1 MGIFDFFKSKPAANK
16 EKPSESNNYAILHD
30 DGIRAMK
37 MGEVRYAEKCFAQ
50 ALALQDDLQMVKL
63 LAEARIR
70 LQDFEGAQPLL
81 ERVAE
86 AEPENAD
93 VYFILAQTYGILGQ
107 YEKMEDVANQL
118 LGSYPE
124 NPHVLYLYGEACHY
138 LGENSPAITYLS
150 KALELQPRYSAPRL
164 LRAQIFVSKS
174 EYNKALEDANVLTEL
189 DAENED
195 VLLLR
200 ADALAGSGQAEAAEA
215 AYESLIALNP
225 FCQEGVLHCAN
236 FYRST
241 ANYEKALQVCN
252 EAIELEPGF
261 ALAYKLRSDIKKDM
275 KDEAGAAED
284 LRKSLE
290 LQPEEGASA
299 DGEFTTVEN
308 KMAERY
314 RNMNPYGF

>member
-63 LAEARIR
+63 LAEAKIR

-93 VYFILAQTYGILGQ
+93 VYLILAQTYGILGQ

-164 LRAQIFVSKS
+164 LRAQIFLSEA
-174 EYNKALEDANVLTEL
+174 EYNKALEDANVLIEL
-189 DAENED
+189 DAESED
-195 VLLLR
+195 FLLLK
-200 ADALAGSGQAEAAEA
+200 ADALAGNGQVEAAEA
-215 AYESLIALNP
+215 AYESLLAINP
-225 FCQEGVLHCAN
+225 FCQEGVLHCAD

-241 ANYEKALQVCN
+241 ARYEKALQVCN
-252 EAIELEPGF
+252 EAIELEPDF
-261 ALAYKLRSDIKKDM
+261 ALAYRLRSDIKKDM
-275 KDEAGAAED
+275 NDEAGAAED
-284 LRKSLE
+284 LRKSLD

>member
-50 ALALQDDLQMVKL
+50 ALALQDDLQMMKL
-63 LAEARIR
+63 LAEAKIR

-93 VYFILAQTYGILGQ
+93 VYLILAQTYGILGQ

-195 VLLLR
+195 FLLLK
-200 ADALAGSGQAEAAEA
+200 ADALAGNGQAEAAEA
-215 AYESLIALNP
+215 AYESLLALNP
-225 FCQEGVLHCAN
+225 FCQEGVLHCAD

-241 ANYEKALQVCN
+241 ARYEKALQVCN
-252 EAIELEPGF
+252 EAIELEPDF
-261 ALAYKLRSDIKKDM
+261 ALAYRLRSDIKKDM
-275 KDEAGAAED
+275 NDEAGAAED
-284 LRKSLE
+284 LRKSLD
-290 LQPEEGASA
+290 LQPKEGASA

>member
-1 MGIFDFFKSKPAANK
+1 MSIFDFFKSKPAANT
-16 EKPSESNNYAILHD
+16 ENQSESSNYTILHD

-37 MGEVRYAEKCFAQ
+37 MGEVRYAEKCFSQ

-63 LAEARIR
+63 LAEAKIR
-70 LQDFEGAQPLL
+70 LQDFEGALPLI
-81 ERVAE
+81 ERIAE
-86 AEPENAD
+86 AEPGNAD
-93 VYFILAQTYGILGQ
+93 VYLILAQTYGILGQ

-138 LGENSPAITYLS
+138 LGENSPAITYLNMT
-150 KALELQPRYSAPRL
+150 LEQQPRYIAPRL
-164 LRAQIFVSKS
+164 LRAQIFLS
-174 EYNKALEDANVLTEL
+174 EAEYDKALEDINVLMEL

-236 FYRST
+236 FYRNI

-290 LQPEEGASA
+290 LQPEKSTSA
-299 DGEFTTVEN
+299 EGEFTSVEN

-314 RNMNPYGF
+314 RDMNPYGF

>member
-70 LQDFEGAQPLL
+70 LQDFEGALPLL

-164 LRAQIFVSKS
+164 LRAQIFVSQS

-195 VLLLR
+195 FLLLK
-200 ADALAGSGQAEAAEA
+200 ADALAGNGQAEAAEA
-215 AYESLIALNP
+215 AYESLLALNP
-225 FCQEGVLHCAN
+225 FCQEGVLHCAD

-241 ANYEKALQVCN
+241 ARYEKALQVCN
-252 EAIELEPGF
+252 EAIELEPDF
-261 ALAYKLRSDIKKDM
+261 ALAYRLRSDIKKDM
-275 KDEAGAAED
+275 NDEAGAAED
-284 LRKSLE
+284 LRKSLD
-290 LQPEEGASA
+290 LQPKEGASA

>member
-50 ALALQDDLQMVKL
+50 ALASQDDLQMVKL

-195 VLLLR
+195 FLLLK
-200 ADALAGSGQAEAAEA
+200 ADALAGNGQAEAAEA
-215 AYESLIALNP
+215 AYESLLALNP
-225 FCQEGVLHCAN
+225 FCQEGVLHCAD

-241 ANYEKALQVCN
+241 ARYEKALQVCN
-252 EAIELEPGF
+252 EAIELEPDF
-261 ALAYKLRSDIKKDM
+261 ALAYRLRSDIKKDM
-275 KDEAGAAED
+275 NDEAGAAED
-284 LRKSLE
+284 LRKSLD

>member
-1 MGIFDFFKSKPAANK
+1 MSIFDFFKSKPAANT
-16 EKPSESNNYAILHD
+16 ENQSESSNYTILHD

-37 MGEVRYAEKCFAQ
+37 MGEVRYAEKCFSQ

-63 LAEARIR
+63 LAEAKIR

-93 VYFILAQTYGILGQ
+93 VYLILAQTYGMLGQ

-150 KALELQPRYSAPRL
+150 KALEQQPRYIAPRL
-164 LRAQIFVSKS
+164 LRAQIFLS
-174 EYNKALEDANVLTEL
+174 EAEYDKALEDANVLTEL

-200 ADALAGSGQAEAAEA
+200 ADALAGNGQAEAAEA
-215 AYESLIALNP
+215 AYESLLALNP
-225 FCQEGVLHCAN
+225 FCQEGVLHCAD

-241 ANYEKALQVCN
+241 ARYEKALQVCN
-252 EAIELEPGF
+252 EAIELEPDF
-261 ALAYKLRSDIKKDM
+261 ALAYRLRSDIKKDM
-275 KDEAGAAED
+275 NDEAGAAED
-284 LRKSLE
+284 LRKSLD
-290 LQPEEGASA
+290 LQPEEDASA

>member
-50 ALALQDDLQMVKL
+50 ALVLQDDLQMVKL
-63 LAEARIR
+63 LAEAKIR
-70 LQDFEGAQPLL
+70 LQDFEGALPLL

-138 LGENSPAITYLS
+138 LGENSPAITFLS
-150 KALELQPRYSAPRL
+150 KALELQPRYSAPSRS
-164 LRAQIFVSKS
+164 AFVPLS
-174 EYNKALEDANVLTEL
+174 NL
-189 DAENED
+189 
-195 VLLLR
+195 
-200 ADALAGSGQAEAAEA
+200 
-215 AYESLIALNP
+215 
-225 FCQEGVLHCAN
+225 
-236 FYRST
+236 
-241 ANYEKALQVCN
+241 
-252 EAIELEPGF
+252 
-261 ALAYKLRSDIKKDM
+261 
-275 KDEAGAAED
+275 
-284 LRKSLE
+284 
-290 LQPEEGASA
+290 
-299 DGEFTTVEN
+299 
-308 KMAERY
+308 
-314 RNMNPYGF
+314 

>member
-70 LQDFEGAQPLL
+70 LQDFEGALPLL

-93 VYFILAQTYGILGQ
+93 VYLILAQTYGILGQ

-195 VLLLR
+195 FLLLK
-200 ADALAGSGQAEAAEA
+200 ADALAGNGQAEAAEA
-215 AYESLIALNP
+215 AYENLLALNP
-225 FCQEGVLHCAN
+225 FCQEGVLHCAD

-241 ANYEKALQVCN
+241 ARYEKALQVCN
-252 EAIELEPGF
+252 EAIELEPDF
-261 ALAYKLRSDIKKDM
+261 ALAYRLRSDIKKDM
-275 KDEAGAAED
+275 NDEAGAAED
-284 LRKSLE
+284 LRKSLD

>member
-1 MGIFDFFKSKPAANK
+1 MSIFDFFKSKPAANT
-16 EKPSESNNYAILHD
+16 ENQSESNNYTILHD

-37 MGEVRYAEKCFAQ
+37 MGEVRYAEKCFSQ

-63 LAEARIR
+63 LAEAKIR
-70 LQDFEGAQPLL
+70 LQDFEEALPLI
-81 ERVAE
+81 ERIAE

-93 VYFILAQTYGILGQ
+93 VYLILAQTYGILGQ

-150 KALELQPRYSAPRL
+150 MTLEQQPRYIAPRL
-164 LRAQIFVSKS
+164 LRAQIFLS
-174 EYNKALEDANVLTEL
+174 EAEYDKALEDANVLTEL

-215 AYESLIALNP
+215 AYESLLALNP
-225 FCQEGVLHCAN
+225 FCQEGVLHCAD

-241 ANYEKALQVCN
+241 ARYEKALQVCN

-261 ALAYKLRSDIKKDM
+261 ALAYRLRSDIKKDM
-275 KDEAGAAED
+275 NDEAGAAED
-284 LRKSLE
+284 LRKSLD
-290 LQPEEGASA
+290 LQPEESASA

-314 RNMNPYGF
+314 RDMNPYGF

>member
-70 LQDFEGAQPLL
+70 LQDFEGALPLL

-195 VLLLR
+195 FLLLK
-200 ADALAGSGQAEAAEA
+200 ADALAGNGQAEAAEA
-215 AYESLIALNP
+215 AYESLLALNP
-225 FCQEGVLHCAN
+225 FCQEGVLHCAD

-241 ANYEKALQVCN
+241 ARYEKALQVCN
-252 EAIELEPGF
+252 EAIELEPDF
-261 ALAYKLRSDIKKDM
+261 ALAYRLRSDIKKDM
-275 KDEAGAAED
+275 NDEAGAAED
-284 LRKSLE
+284 LRKSLD

>member
-70 LQDFEGAQPLL
+70 LQDFEGALPLL

-93 VYFILAQTYGILGQ
+93 VYLILAQTYGILGQ

-195 VLLLR
+195 FLLLK
-200 ADALAGSGQAEAAEA
+200 ADALAGNGQAEAAEA
-215 AYESLIALNP
+215 AYESLLALNP
-225 FCQEGVLHCAN
+225 FCQEGVLHCAD
-236 FYRST
+236 FYRRT
-241 ANYEKALQVCN
+241 ARYEKALQVCN
-252 EAIELEPGF
+252 EAIELEPDF
-261 ALAYKLRSDIKKDM
+261 ALAYRLRSDIKKDM
-275 KDEAGAAED
+275 NDEEGAAED
-284 LRKSLE
+284 LRKSLD

>member
-70 LQDFEGAQPLL
+70 LQDFEGALPLL

-195 VLLLR
+195 FLLLK
-200 ADALAGSGQAEAAEA
+200 ADALAGNGQAEAAEA
-215 AYESLIALNP
+215 AYESLLALNP
-225 FCQEGVLHCAN
+225 FCQEGVLHCAD

-241 ANYEKALQVCN
+241 ARYEKALQVCN
-252 EAIELEPGF
+252 EAIELEPDF
-261 ALAYKLRSDIKKDM
+261 ALAYRLRSDIKKDM
-275 KDEAGAAED
+275 NDEAGAAED
-284 LRKSLE
+284 LRKSLD
-290 LQPEEGASA
+290 LQPKEGASA

>member
-70 LQDFEGAQPLL
+70 LQDFEGALPLL

-138 LGENSPAITYLS
+138 LGENSPAITFLS

-195 VLLLR
+195 FLLLK
-200 ADALAGSGQAEAAEA
+200 ADALAGNGQAEAAEA
-215 AYESLIALNP
+215 AYESLLALNP
-225 FCQEGVLHCAN
+225 FCQEGVLHCAD

-241 ANYEKALQVCN
+241 ARYEKALQVCN
-252 EAIELEPGF
+252 EAIELEPDF
-261 ALAYKLRSDIKKDM
+261 ALAYRLRSDIKKDM
-275 KDEAGAAED
+275 NDEAGAAED
-284 LRKSLE
+284 LRKSLD
-290 LQPEEGASA
+290 LQPKEGASA

>member
-195 VLLLR
+195 FLLLK
-200 ADALAGSGQAEAAEA
+200 ADALAGNGQAEAAEA
-215 AYESLIALNP
+215 AYESLLALNP
-225 FCQEGVLHCAN
+225 FCQEGVLHCAD

-241 ANYEKALQVCN
+241 ARYEKALQVCN
-252 EAIELEPGF
+252 EAIELEPDF
-261 ALAYKLRSDIKKDM
+261 ALAYRLRSDIKKDM
-275 KDEAGAAED
+275 NDEAGAAED
-284 LRKSLE
+284 LRKSLD

>member
-70 LQDFEGAQPLL
+70 LQDFEGALPLL

-174 EYNKALEDANVLTEL
+174 EYNKALEDSNVLTEL

-195 VLLLR
+195 FLLLK
-200 ADALAGSGQAEAAEA
+200 ADALAGNGQAEAAEA
-215 AYESLIALNP
+215 AYESLLALNP
-225 FCQEGVLHCAN
+225 FCQEGVLHCAD

-241 ANYEKALQVCN
+241 ARYEKALQVCN
-252 EAIELEPGF
+252 EAIELEPDF
-261 ALAYKLRSDIKKDM
+261 ALAYRLRSDIKKDM
-275 KDEAGAAED
+275 NDEAGAAED
-284 LRKSLE
+284 LRKSLD

>member
-70 LQDFEGAQPLL
+70 LQDFEGALPLL

-164 LRAQIFVSKS
+164 LRAQIFLSEA

-195 VLLLR
+195 FLLLK
-200 ADALAGSGQAEAAEA
+200 ADALAGNGQAEAAEA
-215 AYESLIALNP
+215 AYESLLALNP
-225 FCQEGVLHCAN
+225 FCQEGVLHCAD

-241 ANYEKALQVCN
+241 ARYEKALQVCN
-252 EAIELEPGF
+252 EAIELEPDF
-261 ALAYKLRSDIKKDM
+261 ALAYRLRSDIKKDM
-275 KDEAGAAED
+275 NDEAGAAED
-284 LRKSLE
+284 LRKSLD
-290 LQPEEGASA
+290 L
-299 DGEFTTVEN
+299 
-308 KMAERY
+308 
-314 RNMNPYGF
+314 

>member
-37 MGEVRYAEKCFAQ
+37 MGEVRYAEKCFSQ

-63 LAEARIR
+63 LAEAKIR

-118 LGSYPE
+118 FGSYPE

-164 LRAQIFVSKS
+164 LRAQIFLSEA

-195 VLLLR
+195 FLLLK
-200 ADALAGSGQAEAAEA
+200 ADALAGNGQAEAAEA
-215 AYESLIALNP
+215 AYESLLALNP
-225 FCQEGVLHCAN
+225 FCQEGVLHCAD

-241 ANYEKALQVCN
+241 AHYEKALQVCN

-290 LQPEEGASA
+290 LQPTKSTSA
-299 DGEFTTVEN
+299 EGEFTSVEN

-314 RNMNPYGF
+314 RDMNPYGF

>member
-93 VYFILAQTYGILGQ
+93 VYLILAQTYGILGQ

-195 VLLLR
+195 FLLLK
-200 ADALAGSGQAEAAEA
+200 ADALAGNGQVEAAEA
-215 AYESLIALNP
+215 AYESLLALNP
-225 FCQEGVLHCAN
+225 FCQEGVLHCAD

-241 ANYEKALQVCN
+241 ARYEKALQVCN
-252 EAIELEPGF
+252 EAIELEPDF
-261 ALAYKLRSDIKKDM
+261 ALAYRLRSDIKKDM
-275 KDEAGAAED
+275 NDEAGAAED
-284 LRKSLE
+284 LRKSLD

>member
-195 VLLLR
+195 FLLLK
-200 ADALAGSGQAEAAEA
+200 ADALAGNGQAEAAEA
-215 AYESLIALNP
+215 AYESLLALNP
-225 FCQEGVLHCAN
+225 FCQEGVLHCAD

-241 ANYEKALQVCN
+241 ARYEKALQVCN
-252 EAIELEPGF
+252 EAIELEPDF
-261 ALAYKLRSDIKKDM
+261 ALAYRLRSDIKKDM
-275 KDEAGAAED
+275 NDEAGAAED
-284 LRKSLE
+284 LRKSLD
-290 LQPEEGASA
+290 LQPKEGASA

>member
-63 LAEARIR
+63 LAEAKIR

-93 VYFILAQTYGILGQ
+93 VYLILAQTYGILGQ

-195 VLLLR
+195 FLLLK
-200 ADALAGSGQAEAAEA
+200 ADALAGNGQAEAAEA
-215 AYESLIALNP
+215 AYESLLALNP
-225 FCQEGVLHCAN
+225 FCQEGVLHCAD

-241 ANYEKALQVCN
+241 ARYEKALQVCN
-252 EAIELEPGF
+252 EAIELEPDF
-261 ALAYKLRSDIKKDM
+261 ALAYRLRSDIKKDM
-275 KDEAGAAED
+275 NDEAGAAED
-284 LRKSLE
+284 LRKSLD
-290 LQPEEGASA
+290 LQPKEGASA

>member
-63 LAEARIR
+63 LAEAKIR

-93 VYFILAQTYGILGQ
+93 VYLILAQTYGILGQ

-195 VLLLR
+195 FLLLK
-200 ADALAGSGQAEAAEA
+200 ADALAGNGQAEAAEA
-215 AYESLIALNP
+215 AYESLLALNP
-225 FCQEGVLHCAN
+225 FCQEGVLHCAD

-241 ANYEKALQVCN
+241 ARYEKALQVCN
-252 EAIELEPGF
+252 EAIELEPDF
-261 ALAYKLRSDIKKDM
+261 ALAYRLRSDIKKDM
-275 KDEAGAAED
+275 NDEAGAAED
-284 LRKSLE
+284 LRKSLD
-290 LQPEEGASA
+290 LQPEEGAST

>member
-63 LAEARIR
+63 LAEAKIR

-93 VYFILAQTYGILGQ
+93 VYLILAQTYGILGQ

-195 VLLLR
+195 FLLLK
-200 ADALAGSGQAEAAEA
+200 ADALAGNGQAEAAEA
-215 AYESLIALNP
+215 AYESLLALNP
-225 FCQEGVLHCAN
+225 FCQEGVLHCAD

-241 ANYEKALQVCN
+241 ARYEKALQVCN
-252 EAIELEPGF
+252 EAIELEPDF
-261 ALAYKLRSDIKKDM
+261 ALAYRLRSDIKKDM
-275 KDEAGAAED
+275 NDEAGAAED
-284 LRKSLE
+284 LRKSLD
-290 LQPEEGASA
+290 LQPEEDASA

-314 RNMNPYGF
+314 RDMNPYGF

>member
-195 VLLLR
+195 FLLLK
-200 ADALAGSGQAEAAEA
+200 ADALAGNGQAEAAEA
-215 AYESLIALNP
+215 AYESLLALNP
-225 FCQEGVLHCAN
+225 FCQEGVLHCAD

-241 ANYEKALQVCN
+241 ARYEKALQVCN
-252 EAIELEPGF
+252 EAIELEPDF
-261 ALAYKLRSDIKKDM
+261 ALAYQLRSDIKKDM
-275 KDEAGAAED
+275 NDEAGAAED
-284 LRKSLE
+284 LRKSLD
-290 LQPEEGASA
+290 LQPKEGASA

>member
-70 LQDFEGAQPLL
+70 LQDFEGALPLL

-93 VYFILAQTYGILGQ
+93 VYLILAQTYGILGQ

-195 VLLLR
+195 FLLLK
-200 ADALAGSGQAEAAEA
+200 ADALAGNGQAEAAEA
-215 AYESLIALNP
+215 AYESLLALNP
-225 FCQEGVLHCAN
+225 FCQEGVLHCAD

-241 ANYEKALQVCN
+241 ARYEKALQVCN
-252 EAIELEPGF
+252 EAIELEPDF
-261 ALAYKLRSDIKKDM
+261 ALAYRLRSDIKKDM
-275 KDEAGAAED
+275 NDEAGAAED
-284 LRKSLE
+284 LRKSLD

>member
-93 VYFILAQTYGILGQ
+93 VYLILAQTYGILGQ

-138 LGENSPAITYLS
+138 LGENSPAITFLS

-164 LRAQIFVSKS
+164 LRAQIFVSQS

-195 VLLLR
+195 FLLLK
-200 ADALAGSGQAEAAEA
+200 ADALAGNGQAEAAEA
-215 AYESLIALNP
+215 AYESLLALNP
-225 FCQEGVLHCAN
+225 FCQEGVLHCAD

-241 ANYEKALQVCN
+241 ARYEKALQVCN
-252 EAIELEPGF
+252 EAIELEPNF
-261 ALAYKLRSDIKKDM
+261 ALAYRLRSDIKKDM
-275 KDEAGAAED
+275 NDEAGAAED
-284 LRKSLE
+284 LRKSLD
-290 LQPEEGASA
+290 LQPEEDASA

>member
-63 LAEARIR
+63 LTEARIR

-195 VLLLR
+195 FLLLK
-200 ADALAGSGQAEAAEA
+200 ADALAGNGQAEAAEA
-215 AYESLIALNP
+215 AYESLLALNP
-225 FCQEGVLHCAN
+225 FCQEGVLHCAD

-241 ANYEKALQVCN
+241 ARYEKALQVCN
-252 EAIELEPGF
+252 EAIELEPDF
-261 ALAYKLRSDIKKDM
+261 ALAYRLRSDIKKDM
-275 KDEAGAAED
+275 NDEAGAAED
-284 LRKSLE
+284 LRKSLD
-290 LQPEEGASA
+290 LQPKEGASA

>member
-50 ALALQDDLQMVKL
+50 ALALQDDLQMMKL

-195 VLLLR
+195 FLLLK
-200 ADALAGSGQAEAAEA
+200 ADALAGNGQAEAAEA
-215 AYESLIALNP
+215 AYESLLALNP
-225 FCQEGVLHCAN
+225 FCQEGVLHCAD

-241 ANYEKALQVCN
+241 ARYEKALQVCN
-252 EAIELEPGF
+252 EAIELEPDF
-261 ALAYKLRSDIKKDM
+261 ALAYRLRSDIKKDM
-275 KDEAGAAED
+275 NDEAGAAED
-284 LRKSLE
+284 LRKSLD

-299 DGEFTTVEN
+299 DSEFTTVEN

>member
-63 LAEARIR
+63 LAEAKIR
-70 LQDFEGAQPLL
+70 LQDFEGALPLL

-93 VYFILAQTYGILGQ
+93 VYLILAQTYGILGQ

-164 LRAQIFVSKS
+164 LRAQIFLSEA
-174 EYNKALEDANVLTEL
+174 EYNKALEDANVLIEL

-195 VLLLR
+195 FLLLK
-200 ADALAGSGQAEAAEA
+200 ADALAGNGQVEAAEA
-215 AYESLIALNP
+215 AYESLLALNP
-225 FCQEGVLHCAN
+225 FCQEGVLHCAD

-241 ANYEKALQVCN
+241 ARYEKALQVCN
-252 EAIELEPGF
+252 EAIELEPDF
-261 ALAYKLRSDIKKDM
+261 ALAYRLRSDIKKDM
-275 KDEAGAAED
+275 NDEAGAAED
-284 LRKSLE
+284 LRKSLD

>member
-118 LGSYPE
+118 FGSYPE

-164 LRAQIFVSKS
+164 LRAQIFLSEA

-195 VLLLR
+195 FLLLK
-200 ADALAGSGQAEAAEA
+200 ADALAGNGQAEAAEA
-215 AYESLIALNP
+215 AYESLLALNP
-225 FCQEGVLHCAN
+225 FCQEGVLHCAD

-241 ANYEKALQVCN
+241 AHYEKALQVCN

-290 LQPEEGASA
+290 LQPTKSTSA
-299 DGEFTTVEN
+299 EGEFTSVEN

-314 RNMNPYGF
+314 RDMNPYGF

>member
-1 MGIFDFFKSKPAANK
+1 MSIFDFFKSKPAANT
-16 EKPSESNNYAILHD
+16 ENQSESSNYTILHD

-37 MGEVRYAEKCFAQ
+37 MGEVRYAEKCFSQ

-63 LAEARIR
+63 LAEAKIR
-70 LQDFEGAQPLL
+70 LQDFEEALPLL
-81 ERVAE
+81 ERIAE

-93 VYFILAQTYGILGQ
+93 VYLILAQTYGILGQ

-138 LGENSPAITYLS
+138 LGESSPAITYLS

-164 LRAQIFVSKS
+164 LRAQIFLS
-174 EYNKALEDANVLTEL
+174 EAEYDKALEDANVLTEL

-284 LRKSLE
+284 LRKSLD
-290 LQPEEGASA
+290 LQPEKSASA

-308 KMAERY
+308 KMTERY
-314 RNMNPYGF
+314 RDMNPYGF

>member
-1 MGIFDFFKSKPAANK
+1 
-16 EKPSESNNYAILHD
+16 
-30 DGIRAMK
+30 
-37 MGEVRYAEKCFAQ
+37 
-50 ALALQDDLQMVKL
+50 
-63 LAEARIR
+63 
-70 LQDFEGAQPLL
+70 
-81 ERVAE
+81 
-86 AEPENAD
+86 
-93 VYFILAQTYGILGQ
+93 
-107 YEKMEDVANQL
+107 MEDVANQL

-150 KALELQPRYSAPRL
+150 MTLEQQPRYIAPRL
-164 LRAQIFVSKS
+164 LRAQIFLS
-174 EYNKALEDANVLTEL
+174 EAEYDKALEDANVLTEL

-290 LQPEEGASA
+290 LQPEKSTSA
-299 DGEFTTVEN
+299 EGEFTSVEN

-314 RNMNPYGF
+314 RDMNPYGF